1 MTTPPTFTNGTP
13 LYQESLN
20 AIGLWLVKSQ
30 NVPAG
35 GTSFTVTG
43 AFSAD
48 YRNYRIVFDNI
59 GGASGN
65 SAFLQINGST
75 GGTYTTS
82 GRFMSAI
89 GSADATIT
97 DTGFWLGIMGTGY
110 SGTIDI
116 YRPFLATPTTTTS
129 TTTSATYFNV
139 NGGYDTNAASSTAFT
154 IRLAAGTLTAGTVRV
169 YGYRD

>member
-1 MTTPPTFTNGTP
+1 MTFPSFSVGET
-13 LYQESLN
+13 LRAADMN
-20 AIGLWLVKSQ
+20 AVGLWLVKAQ
-30 NVPAG
+30 TVPAG

-43 AFSAD
+43 AFSAN

-59 GGASGN
+59 GGTSGN
-65 SAFLQINGST
+65 SAFMQINGST

-82 GRFMSAI
+82 GRYMSSL
-89 GSADATIT
+89 GSADATVT

-116 YRPFLATPTTTTS
+116 YRPFLAAATTTTS

-139 NGGYDTNAASSTAFT
+139 NGGNDTNAASSTAFT

-169 YGYRD
+169 YGYKD

>member
-1 MTTPPTFTNGTP
+1 MPTPPDFTAYTP
-13 LYQESLN
+13 LTAAQLN
-20 AIGLWLVKSQ
+20 QAGLWLVKSQ
-30 NVPAG
+30 TVPAG

-65 SAFLQINGST
+65 SAFMQINGST
-75 GGTYTTS
+75 GSTYTTS
-82 GRFMSAI
+82 GRYMSSL
-89 GSADATIT
+89 GSADATVT

-116 YRPFLATPTTTTS
+116 YRPFLAAATTTTS

-139 NGGYDTNAASSTAFT
+139 NGGNDTNAVSSTAFT

-169 YGYRD
+169 YGYRN